1 MKWPAALAIYFLF
14 WFLCLFF
21 VLPFHGRRDA
31 AGEGTKVI
39 LGHDAGA
46 PQHFP
51 IWRVIIQVTSLAAV
65 LFALY
70 YTAYTSGLITRE
82 MFNIFGR
89 PSR

>member
-1 MKWPAALAIYFLF
+1 MNWAAALAIYFLF

-31 AGEGTKVI
+31 AGEGTEVI
-39 LGHDAGA
+39 LGHDTGA
-46 PQHFP
+46 PHHFP
-51 IWRVIIQVTSLAAV
+51 VWRVIIQVTLLAAG

-70 YTAYTSGLITRE
+70 YAAYSGGHITRD

-89 PSR
+89 PPG